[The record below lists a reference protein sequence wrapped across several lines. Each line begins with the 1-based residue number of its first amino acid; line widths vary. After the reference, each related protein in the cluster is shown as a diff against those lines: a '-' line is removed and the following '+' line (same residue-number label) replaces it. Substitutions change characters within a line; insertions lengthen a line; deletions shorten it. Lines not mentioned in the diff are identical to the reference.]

1 MAETE
6 QSLGRKLLGFFIKEP
21 EAKQPVPVPAS
32 AKPKPPLPE
41 TARPQAVNAPIVAPS
56 VSLGEIDQKFVD
68 HFAEL
73 LEKANLPGPDYFEFK
88 QALRGMEGLGLDE
101 EKQFQASWASFKAMA
116 SGITDTSVLTTSA
129 NHYGNV
135 LNKDRESFLKDVEKA
150 TDDRIGSL
158 KEEAKKLLDN
168 NKTYAQQIEDL
179 QKKIDA
185 SSERLEKI
193 NDEIEEQT
201 DKINASRDSFDLTY
215 QSMVDQINADVEK
228 IGRYLK

>member
-6 QSLGRKLLGFFIKEP
+6 KSLGRKLLGFFIKDP
-21 EAKQPVPVPAS
+21 EEKQPDPVLTTEKQKETPPSTDRPVANTIPVVPPTVR
-32 AKPKPPLPE
+32 
-41 TARPQAVNAPIVAPS
+41 T
-56 VSLGEIDQKFVD
+56 GEVDRKFVD

-88 QALRGMEGLGLDE
+88 QALKSMEGLGLNE

-116 SGITDTSVLTTSA
+116 AGVTDTSVLTSSA

-135 LNKDRESFLKDVEKA
+135 LNKDRENFLKDVEKA
-150 TDDRIGSL
+150 NDDRIGSL
-158 KEEAKKLLDN
+158 KQESKKLQEDT
-168 NKTYAQQIEDL
+168 KTYAQHIMDL
-179 QKKIDA
+179 KKKIDA
-185 SSERLEKI
+185 SNDRLEKI

-201 DKINASRDSFDLTY
+201 DKINTNRDSFDLTY

-228 IGRYLK
+228 IGRYL